1 MSSLL
6 PAGVPQFSEDP
17 KERRTQM
24 AGYAKGIR
32 PARNADGDA
41 APEKRAE
48 DYSDLAVAGLGIG
61 LILGFN

>member
-17 KERRTQM
+17 KERRMM

-32 PARNADGDA
+32 PDVDGDA

-48 DYSDLAVAGLGIG
+48 DCSDLAVAGLGIG